1 MGTLRSAAGGA
12 GMRKSISRVLGAG
25 LVIAAFVVLPLLL
38 SQNDLRNFARFLAL
52 VLAVLGV
59 NIALGAGGI
68 VSLGQSVFV
77 GVGAFALVVF
87 ADDFGLPILI
97 ALPLAALFTGLVGVV
112 LGFPSLRVRDSQ
124 FALVSF
130 GYAIAFPPFARWCRS
145 ITGGPSGRSL
155 ERELLPPS
163 WLPVEELVYRYLITM
178 LVILVCM
185 VIAANFLQSR
195 WGRATKA
202 QRDNSLAAATFGVPI
217 AQTRSTVLG
226 LSAALSGVSGA
237 LGVILFPF
245 VQANDFNVFMALRL
259 YAAAVIGG
267 LSSALGA
274 LWGVLSLWL
283 FPLIGENVGLG
294 GGADFVL
301 GLTVLLLSYSQIDG
315 VVGVIRATSAAISR
329 RRSG

>member
-1 MGTLRSAAGGA
+1 MS
-12 GMRKSISRVLGAG
+12 KSVSRVLGAG
-25 LVIAAFVVLPLLL
+25 LVVVAFVILPLLL

-87 ADDFGLPILI
+87 ADDVGLPILV

-163 WLPVEELVYRYLITM
+163 WFPLEELVYRYLITM

-185 VIAANFLQSR
+185 LIAANFLQSR

-202 QRDNSLAAATFGVPI
+202 QRDNSLSAATFGVPI
-217 AQTRSTVLG
+217 AKTRSAVLG

-283 FPLIGENVGLG
+283 FPLIGEFVGLG
-294 GGADFVL
+294 GGADFVF

-315 VVGVIRATSAAISR
+315 VVGAIRAISAAISR
-329 RRSG
+329 RRTG

>member
-1 MGTLRSAAGGA
+1 MS
-12 GMRKSISRVLGAG
+12 KSVSRVLGAG
-25 LVIAAFVVLPLLL
+25 LVVVAFVILPLLL

-87 ADDFGLPILI
+87 SDDFGLPILI

-185 VIAANFLQSR
+185 LIAANFLQSR

-217 AQTRSTVLG
+217 AKTRSAVLG

-283 FPLIGENVGLG
+283 FPLIGETIGLG
-294 GGADFVL
+294 GGADFVF

-315 VVGVIRATSAAISR
+315 VVGAIRATSVAISR

>member
-1 MGTLRSAAGGA
+1 MS
-12 GMRKSISRVLGAG
+12 KSVSRVLGAG
-25 LVIAAFVVLPLLL
+25 LVVVAFVILPLLL

-87 ADDFGLPILI
+87 ADDVGLPILV

-155 ERELLPPS
+155 ERELTPPS
-163 WLPVEELVYRYLITM
+163 WIPVEDLVYRYLITM
-178 LVILVCM
+178 LVILICM

-202 QRDNSLAAATFGVPI
+202 QRDNSLSAATFGVPI
-217 AQTRSTVLG
+217 AKTRSAVLG

-283 FPLIGENVGLG
+283 FPLIGEFVGLG
-294 GGADFVL
+294 GGADFVF
-301 GLTVLLLSYSQIDG
+301 GLPVLLLSYSQIDG
-315 VVGVIRATSAAISR
+315 VVGAIRAISAAISR
-329 RRSG
+329 RRTG

>member
-1 MGTLRSAAGGA
+1 MS
-12 GMRKSISRVLGAG
+12 KSVSRVLGAG
-25 LVIAAFVVLPLLL
+25 LVVVAFVILPLLL

-87 ADDFGLPILI
+87 SDDFGLPILI

-163 WLPVEELVYRYLITM
+163 WFPVEELVYRYLITM

-185 VIAANFLQSR
+185 LIAANFLQSR

-217 AQTRSTVLG
+217 AKTRSAVLG

-283 FPLIGENVGLG
+283 FPLIGETIGLG
-294 GGADFVL
+294 GGADFVF

-315 VVGVIRATSAAISR
+315 VVGAIRATSAAISR

>member
-1 MGTLRSAAGGA
+1 MS
-12 GMRKSISRVLGAG
+12 KSISRLFGAG
-25 LVIAAFVVLPLLL
+25 LVVVAFVILPLLL
-38 SQNDLRNFARFLAL
+38 SQNDLRNLARFLAL

-87 ADDFGLPILI
+87 SDDFGLPILI

-163 WLPVEELVYRYLITM
+163 WFPVEELVYRYLITM

-185 VIAANFLQSR
+185 LIAANFLQSR

-217 AQTRSTVLG
+217 AKTRSAVLG

-283 FPLIGENVGLG
+283 FPLIGETVGLG
-294 GGADFVL
+294 GGADFVF

-315 VVGVIRATSAAISR
+315 VVGAIRATSAAISR

>member
-1 MGTLRSAAGGA
+1 MS
-12 GMRKSISRVLGAG
+12 KSVSRVLGAG
-25 LVIAAFVVLPLLL
+25 LVVVAFVILPLLL

-87 ADDFGLPILI
+87 SDDFGLPILI

-185 VIAANFLQSR
+185 LIAANFLQSR

-217 AQTRSTVLG
+217 AKTRSAVLG

-283 FPLIGENVGLG
+283 FPLIGETIGLG
-294 GGADFVL
+294 GGADFVF

-315 VVGVIRATSAAISR
+315 VVGAIRATSAAISR

>member
-12 GMRKSISRVLGAG
+12 GMSKSISLLFGAG
-25 LVIAAFVVLPLLL
+25 LVVVAFVILPLLL
-38 SQNDLRNFARFLAL
+38 SQNDLRNLARFLAL

-87 ADDFGLPILI
+87 SDDFGLPILI

-112 LGFPSLRVRDSQ
+112 LGFRSLRVRDSQ

-163 WLPVEELVYRYLITM
+163 WFPVEELVYRYLITM

-185 VIAANFLQSR
+185 LIAANFLQSR

-217 AQTRSTVLG
+217 AKTRSAVLG

-283 FPLIGENVGLG
+283 FPLIGETIGLG
-294 GGADFVL
+294 GGADFVF

-315 VVGVIRATSAAISR
+315 VVGAIRATSAAISR

>member
-1 MGTLRSAAGGA
+1 MS
-12 GMRKSISRVLGAG
+12 KSVSRVLGAG
-25 LVIAAFVVLPLLL
+25 LVVIAFVILPLLL

-87 ADDFGLPILI
+87 SDDFGLPILI

-185 VIAANFLQSR
+185 LIAANFLQSR

-217 AQTRSTVLG
+217 AKTRSAVLG

-283 FPLIGENVGLG
+283 FPLIGETIGLG
-294 GGADFVL
+294 GGADFVF

-315 VVGVIRATSAAISR
+315 VVGAIRATSAAISR

>member
-1 MGTLRSAAGGA
+1 MNKNALRLLA
-12 GMRKSISRVLGAG
+12 VAG
-25 LVIAAFVVLPLLL
+25 LLVAFAVLPLLL
-38 SQNDLRNFARFLAL
+38 NPNDLRNFARFLSL

-77 GVGAFALVVF
+77 GVGAFALLTF
-87 ADDFGLPILI
+87 SDDFGLPILI
-97 ALPLAALFTGLVGVV
+97 ALPLAALFTGSVGVV

-145 ITGGPSGRSL
+145 ITGGPSGRRL
-155 ERELLPPS
+155 ESELNPPK
-163 WLPVEELVYRYLITM
+163 WLPVDGLVFRYFITM
-178 LVILVCM
+178 AVIVMCM
-185 VIAANFLQSR
+185 LIAANFLKSR

-217 AQTRSTVLG
+217 ARTRSAALG

-237 LGVILFPF
+237 LSVILFPF
-245 VQANDFNVFMALRL
+245 AQANDYNVFMALRL

-274 LWGVLSLWL
+274 LWGVLSLWF
-283 FPLIGENVGLG
+283 FPLIFETGGPGPLADLVFGLC
-294 GGADFVL
+294 VL
-301 GLTVLLLSYSQIDG
+301 MLSYSQIDG
-315 VVGVIRATSAAISR
+315 VVGLIRAFQASILR
-329 RRSG
+329 RRAAAQK

>member
-1 MGTLRSAAGGA
+1 MS
-12 GMRKSISRVLGAG
+12 KSVSRVLGAG
-25 LVIAAFVVLPLLL
+25 LVVVALVILPLLL

-87 ADDFGLPILI
+87 ADDVGLPILV

-155 ERELLPPS
+155 ERELTPPS
-163 WLPVEELVYRYLITM
+163 WIPVEDLVYRYLITM
-178 LVILVCM
+178 LVILICM

-202 QRDNSLAAATFGVPI
+202 QRDNSLSAATFGVPI
-217 AQTRSTVLG
+217 AKTRSAVLG

-283 FPLIGENVGLG
+283 FPLIGEFVGLG
-294 GGADFVL
+294 GGADFVF

-315 VVGVIRATSAAISR
+315 VVGAIRAISAAISR
-329 RRSG
+329 RRTG

>member
-1 MGTLRSAAGGA
+1 MSRKGA
-12 GMRKSISRVLGAG
+12 RLLLGVLVVVAI
-25 LVIAAFVVLPLLL
+25 LVLPLLL
-38 SQNDLRNFARFLAL
+38 TQNELRNFARFLAL

-59 NIALGAGGI
+59 NVALGAGGI

-77 GVGAFALVVF
+77 GVGAFALVSF
-87 ADDFGLPILI
+87 SDDFGLPILV
-97 ALPLAALFTGLVGVV
+97 ALPLAALFTGGVGVL

-145 ITGGPSGRSL
+145 ITGGPSGRNL

-163 WLPVEELVYRYLITM
+163 WLPIEDLVYRYLITM
-178 LVILVCM
+178 FVIVLCM

-217 AQTRSTVLG
+217 ARTRSAALG

-237 LGVILFPF
+237 LGAILFPF
-245 VQANDFNVFMALRL
+245 VQANDFDVFMALRL

-267 LSSALGA
+267 LSSAVGA

-283 FPLIGENVGLG
+283 FPLIGETIGIG
-294 GGADFVL
+294 GGANFIFGLSVL
-301 GLTVLLLSYSQIDG
+301 ILSYSQIDG
-315 VVGVIRATSAAISR
+315 VVGAIRALDAAISR
-329 RRSG
+329 RRQRSAAQHSSQ

>member
-1 MGTLRSAAGGA
+1 MS
-12 GMRKSISRVLGAG
+12 KSVSRVLGAG
-25 LVIAAFVVLPLLL
+25 LVVVAFVILPLLL

-87 ADDFGLPILI
+87 ADDVGLPILV

-163 WLPVEELVYRYLITM
+163 WFPVEELVYRYLITM

-185 VIAANFLQSR
+185 LIAANFLQSR

-217 AQTRSTVLG
+217 AKTRSAVLG

-283 FPLIGENVGLG
+283 FPLIGEFVGLG
-294 GGADFVL
+294 GGADFVF

-315 VVGVIRATSAAISR
+315 VVGAIRAISAAISR
-329 RRSG
+329 RRTG

>member
-1 MGTLRSAAGGA
+1 MS
-12 GMRKSISRVLGAG
+12 KSVSRVLGAG
-25 LVIAAFVVLPLLL
+25 LVVVAFVILPLLL

-87 ADDFGLPILI
+87 ADDVGLPILV

-155 ERELLPPS
+155 ERELTPPS
-163 WLPVEELVYRYLITM
+163 WIPVEDLVYRYLITM
-178 LVILVCM
+178 LVILICM

-202 QRDNSLAAATFGVPI
+202 QRDNSLSAATFGVPI
-217 AQTRSTVLG
+217 AKTRSAVLG

-283 FPLIGENVGLG
+283 FPLIGEFVGLG
-294 GGADFVL
+294 GGADFVF

-315 VVGVIRATSAAISR
+315 VVGAIRAISAAISR
-329 RRSG
+329 RRTG

>member
-1 MGTLRSAAGGA
+1 MS
-12 GMRKSISRVLGAG
+12 KSVSRVLGAG
-25 LVIAAFVVLPLLL
+25 LVVVAFVILPLLL

-87 ADDFGLPILI
+87 SDDFGLPILI

-185 VIAANFLQSR
+185 LIAANFLQSR

-217 AQTRSTVLG
+217 AKTRSAVLG

-283 FPLIGENVGLG
+283 FPLIGETIGLG
-294 GGADFVL
+294 GGADFVF

-315 VVGVIRATSAAISR
+315 VVGAIRATSAAISR
-329 RRSG
+329 RR

>member
-1 MGTLRSAAGGA
+1 MTVKSLRSLWPLAVVA
-12 GMRKSISRVLGAG
+12 
-25 LVIAAFVVLPLLL
+25 VILLLPLFL

-59 NIALGAGGI
+59 NVALGAGGI

-77 GVGAFALVVF
+77 GVGAFALVTF
-87 ADDFGLPILI
+87 SDDFGLPILVS
-97 ALPLAALFTGLVGVV
+97 LPLSAIFTGGVGVV

-130 GYAIAFPPFARWCRS
+130 GYAIAFPPFARLCRS
-145 ITGGPSGRSL
+145 ITGGPSGRTL
-155 ERELLPPS
+155 ERELSPPS
-163 WLPVEELVYRYLITM
+163 WLPIEDLVYRYFVTM
-178 LVILVCM
+178 FVIVLCM

-217 AQTRSTVLG
+217 ARTRSATLG

-267 LSSALGA
+267 LSSAVGA
-274 LWGVLSLWL
+274 LWGVISLWL
-283 FPLIGENVGLG
+283 FPLIGESVGLG
-294 GGADFVL
+294 GGTDFVF
-301 GLTVLLLSYSQIDG
+301 GLTVLILSYSQIDG
-315 VVGVIRATSAAISR
+315 VVGAIRAIEASILR
-329 RRSG
+329 RRARTDNSLSRTS

>member
-1 MGTLRSAAGGA
+1 MKKKFIFICCA
-12 GMRKSISRVLGAG
+12 
-25 LVIAAFVVLPLLL
+25 IAFVVVFVVLPLVLK
-38 SQNDLRNFARFLAL
+38 QNDLRNFARFLAL

-59 NIALGAGGI
+59 NVALGAGGI

-77 GVGAFALVVF
+77 GVGAFALVTF
-87 ADDFGLPILI
+87 SDDFGLPILVS
-97 ALPLAALFTGLVGVV
+97 LPLAALFTGGVGVV

-163 WLPVEELVYRYLITM
+163 WLPLEDLVYRYFVTM
-178 LVILVCM
+178 VVIVVCM

-217 AQTRSTVLG
+217 ARTRSAALG
-226 LSAALSGVSGA
+226 LSAGLSGVSGA

-245 VQANDFNVFMALRL
+245 VQANDYNVFMALRL

-283 FPLIGENVGLG
+283 FPLIGDWVGLG
-294 GGADFVL
+294 GGADFVF
-301 GLTVLLLSYSQIDG
+301 GLTVLILSYSQIDG
-315 VVGVIRATSAAISR
+315 VVGVIRAVEASILR
-329 RRSG
+329 RRAPSRS

>member
-1 MGTLRSAAGGA
+1 MS
-12 GMRKSISRVLGAG
+12 KSISRLFGAG
-25 LVIAAFVVLPLLL
+25 LVVVAFVILPLLL
-38 SQNDLRNFARFLAL
+38 SQNDLRNLARFLAL

-87 ADDFGLPILI
+87 SDDFGLPILI

-163 WLPVEELVYRYLITM
+163 WFPVEELVYRYLITM

-185 VIAANFLQSR
+185 LIAANFLQSR

-217 AQTRSTVLG
+217 AKTRSAVLG

-283 FPLIGENVGLG
+283 FPLIGETIGLG
-294 GGADFVL
+294 GGADFVF

-315 VVGVIRATSAAISR
+315 VVGAIRATSAAISR

>member
-1 MGTLRSAAGGA
+1 MS
-12 GMRKSISRVLGAG
+12 KSVSRVLGAG
-25 LVIAAFVVLPLLL
+25 LVVVAFVILPLLL

-87 ADDFGLPILI
+87 ADDVGLPILV

-155 ERELLPPS
+155 ERELTPPS
-163 WLPVEELVYRYLITM
+163 WIPVEDLVYRYLITM

-185 VIAANFLQSR
+185 LIAANFLQSR

-202 QRDNSLAAATFGVPI
+202 QRDNSLSAATFGVPI
-217 AQTRSTVLG
+217 AKTRSAVLG

-283 FPLIGENVGLG
+283 FPLIGEFVGLG
-294 GGADFVL
+294 GGADFVF

-315 VVGVIRATSAAISR
+315 VVGAIRAISAAISR
-329 RRSG
+329 RRTG

>member
-12 GMRKSISRVLGAG
+12 GMSKSISRVFGAG
-25 LVIAAFVVLPLLL
+25 LVVVAFVILPLLL
-38 SQNDLRNFARFLAL
+38 SQNDLRNLARFLAL

-163 WLPVEELVYRYLITM
+163 WFPVEELVYRYLITM

-185 VIAANFLQSR
+185 LIAANFLQSR

-217 AQTRSTVLG
+217 AKTRSAVLG

-283 FPLIGENVGLG
+283 FPLIGETIGLG
-294 GGADFVL
+294 GGADFVF

-315 VVGVIRATSAAISR
+315 VVGAIRATSAAISR

>member
-12 GMRKSISRVLGAG
+12 GMSKSVSRVLGAG
-25 LVIAAFVVLPLLL
+25 LVVVAFVILPLLL

-87 ADDFGLPILI
+87 SDDFGLPILI

-185 VIAANFLQSR
+185 LIAANFLQSR

-217 AQTRSTVLG
+217 AKTRSAVLG

-283 FPLIGENVGLG
+283 FPLIGETIGLG
-294 GGADFVL
+294 GGADFVF

-315 VVGVIRATSAAISR
+315 VVGAIRATSAAISR

>member
-1 MGTLRSAAGGA
+1 MS
-12 GMRKSISRVLGAG
+12 KSVSRVLGAG
-25 LVIAAFVVLPLLL
+25 LVVVAFVILPLLL

-87 ADDFGLPILI
+87 SDDFGLPILI

-163 WLPVEELVYRYLITM
+163 WLPVEELVYRYLITV

-185 VIAANFLQSR
+185 LIAANFLQSR

-217 AQTRSTVLG
+217 AKTRSAVLG

-283 FPLIGENVGLG
+283 FPLIGETIGLG
-294 GGADFVL
+294 GGADFVF

-315 VVGVIRATSAAISR
+315 VVGAIRATSAAISR

>member
-12 GMRKSISRVLGAG
+12 GMSKSISRLFGAG
-25 LVIAAFVVLPLLL
+25 LVVVAFVILPLLL
-38 SQNDLRNFARFLAL
+38 SQNDLRNLARFLAL

-87 ADDFGLPILI
+87 SDDFGLPILI

-163 WLPVEELVYRYLITM
+163 WFPVEELVYRYLITM

-185 VIAANFLQSR
+185 LIAANFLQSR

-217 AQTRSTVLG
+217 AKTRSAVLG

-283 FPLIGENVGLG
+283 FPLIGETIGLG
-294 GGADFVL
+294 GGADFVF

-315 VVGVIRATSAAISR
+315 VVGAIRATSAAISR

>member
-1 MGTLRSAAGGA
+1 MS
-12 GMRKSISRVLGAG
+12 KSISRLFGAG
-25 LVIAAFVVLPLLL
+25 LVVVAFVILPLLL
-38 SQNDLRNFARFLAL
+38 SQNDLRNLARFLAL

-87 ADDFGLPILI
+87 SDDFGLPILI

-163 WLPVEELVYRYLITM
+163 WFPVEELVYRYLITM

-185 VIAANFLQSR
+185 LIAANFLQSR

-202 QRDNSLAAATFGVPI
+202 QRDNSLA
-217 AQTRSTVLG
+217 
-226 LSAALSGVSGA
+226 
-237 LGVILFPF
+237 
-245 VQANDFNVFMALRL
+245 
-259 YAAAVIGG
+259 
-267 LSSALGA
+267 
-274 LWGVLSLWL
+274 
-283 FPLIGENVGLG
+283 
-294 GGADFVL
+294 
-301 GLTVLLLSYSQIDG
+301 
-315 VVGVIRATSAAISR
+315 
-329 RRSG
+329 

>member
-1 MGTLRSAAGGA
+1 MS
-12 GMRKSISRVLGAG
+12 KSVSRVLGAG
-25 LVIAAFVVLPLLL
+25 LVVVAFVILPLLL

-87 ADDFGLPILI
+87 ADDVGLPILV

-163 WLPVEELVYRYLITM
+163 WFPVEELVYRYLITM

-185 VIAANFLQSR
+185 LIAANFLQSR

-202 QRDNSLAAATFGVPI
+202 QRDNSLSAATFGVPI
-217 AQTRSTVLG
+217 AKTRSAVLG

-283 FPLIGENVGLG
+283 FPLIGEFVGLG
-294 GGADFVL
+294 GGADFVF

-315 VVGVIRATSAAISR
+315 VVGAIRAISAAISR
-329 RRSG
+329 RRTG

>member
-1 MGTLRSAAGGA
+1 MS
-12 GMRKSISRVLGAG
+12 KSISRVFGAG
-25 LVIAAFVVLPLLL
+25 LVVVAFVILPLLL
-38 SQNDLRNFARFLAL
+38 SQNDLRNLARFLAL

-87 ADDFGLPILI
+87 SDDFGLPILI

-163 WLPVEELVYRYLITM
+163 WFPVEELVYRYLITM

-185 VIAANFLQSR
+185 LIAANFLQSR

-217 AQTRSTVLG
+217 AKTRSAVLG

-283 FPLIGENVGLG
+283 FPLIGETIGLG
-294 GGADFVL
+294 GGADFVF

-315 VVGVIRATSAAISR
+315 VVGAIRATSAAISR

>member
-1 MGTLRSAAGGA
+1 MS
-12 GMRKSISRVLGAG
+12 KSVSRVLGAG
-25 LVIAAFVVLPLLL
+25 LVVVAFVILPLLL

-87 ADDFGLPILI
+87 ADDVGLPILV

-163 WLPVEELVYRYLITM
+163 WFPVEELVYRYLITM

-185 VIAANFLQSR
+185 LIAANFLQSR

-217 AQTRSTVLG
+217 AKTRSAVLG

-283 FPLIGENVGLG
+283 FPLIGETIGLG
-294 GGADFVL
+294 GGADFVF

-315 VVGVIRATSAAISR
+315 VVGAIRATSAAISR

>member
-1 MGTLRSAAGGA
+1 MS
-12 GMRKSISRVLGAG
+12 KSVSRVLGAG
-25 LVIAAFVVLPLLL
+25 LVVVAFVVLPLLL

-87 ADDFGLPILI
+87 SDDFGLPILI

-185 VIAANFLQSR
+185 LIAANFLQSR

-217 AQTRSTVLG
+217 AKTRSAVLG

-283 FPLIGENVGLG
+283 FPLIGETIGLG
-294 GGADFVL
+294 GGADFVF

-315 VVGVIRATSAAISR
+315 VVGAIRATSAAISR

>member
-1 MGTLRSAAGGA
+1 MS
-12 GMRKSISRVLGAG
+12 KSVSRVLGAG
-25 LVIAAFVVLPLLL
+25 LVVVAFVILPLLL

-87 ADDFGLPILI
+87 SDDFGLPILI

-145 ITGGPSGRSL
+145 IPGGPSGRSL

-185 VIAANFLQSR
+185 LIAANFLQSR

-217 AQTRSTVLG
+217 AKTRSAVLG

-283 FPLIGENVGLG
+283 FPLIGETIGLG
-294 GGADFVL
+294 GGADFVF

-315 VVGVIRATSAAISR
+315 VVGAIRATSAAISR